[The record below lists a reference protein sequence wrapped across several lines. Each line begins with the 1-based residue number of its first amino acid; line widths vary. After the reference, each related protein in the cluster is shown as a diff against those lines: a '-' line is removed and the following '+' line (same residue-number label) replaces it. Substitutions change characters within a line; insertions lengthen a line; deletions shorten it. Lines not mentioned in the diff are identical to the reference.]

1 MSGVDGVDM
10 ARLIGSLL
18 LIVLLILAVAWLLRR
33 TGVLKAAGGPNIQI
47 LSTRH
52 VGARQQLLVIEV
64 DGTRMLL
71 GANSRQLTLL
81 HVLTEPSPVAT
92 LPVAAHPVAT
102 HSVATLPVATH
113 PAGTYP
119 AATHPGARHPVAT
132 NSATNTADQA
142 HMQPLPI
149 TPAQGPHG
157 FPGVLSDVMGQH

>member
-64 DGTRMLL
+64 DGTRMLM

-81 HVLTEPSPVAT
+81 HVLAEPSPVAT
-92 LPVAAHPVAT
+92 H
-102 HSVATLPVATH
+102 PVATH
-113 PAGTYP
+113 PAATHLAATYP